1 MIIAI
6 MWMVNTVRRPFQPY
20 KRTCPCFRIII
31 NSIIKFISFSLLNSI
46 NFMSIFIDRNIV
58 IIYLFYLIYI
68 IFLPI
73 EPYERINVFC
83 YNLFLI
89 TEHAYV
95 ISFFNQNHFNLT
107 KYNYS

>member
-31 NSIIKFISFSLLNSI
+31 NSIIKFISFRLLNSI

-58 IIYLFYLIYI
+58 IIYLFYLIHI

-73 EPYERINVFC
+73 ESYGWINVFC

-95 ISFFNQNHFNLT
+95 QFLF
-107 KYNYS
+107 Y

>member
-6 MWMVNTVRRPFQPY
+6 MSMVNKARRLIQPY
-20 KRTCPCFRIII
+20 KRKCPCFPIII

-58 IIYLFYLIYI
+58 IIYLFYLIH
-68 IFLPI
+68 IFLLPTD
-73 EPYERINVFC
+73 PFGRINVFS

-95 ISFFNQNHFNLT
+95 QFLF
-107 KYNYS
+107 Y